1 MSEYAPGTQIPGT
14 QYRVLR
20 LLGSGG
26 HGSVYAVHH
35 VFLDAPFVLKILHG
49 EHAVEKDL
57 TQRMMR
63 EARTL
68 AKLRHPN
75 IVEVHDGGMT
85 AESPPRPFF
94 VMESL
99 SGLPLRALFREV
111 RGGVGVMS
119 ALRIMIGILSGLHY
133 AHVAGVVHRD
143 IKPDNIFLHKSGAD
157 VTVPKVLDFG
167 IAHLLLGRRLT
178 GRMFLGTPRYA
189 SPEQLRGGEVS
200 AKTDIYAAGL
210 LFFELLTGETPFA
223 QHRDMGSIAAAHL
236 NESLPKPSSY
246 SAEIPAELD
255 ELVAKMTA
263 KDPEAR
269 PATAFAAEQALRE
282 VRGVLEATR
291 SRSIHAADYKTDPTP
306 MENFLTEASPDQNVV
321 VTEVG
326 GSPLSGNANDTI
338 RDPVALFETVR
349 DPSRHPDPALSA
361 TEPSPR
367 PPPGPGARGFDR
379 NARTNTAKGPRA
391 HATEKMSPE
400 SLARGLLAALGDPAP
415 VPDHNAA
422 ATPGPVVT
430 DAGANWN
437 EAAKSVRSA
446 PLSAGTRSRIVASA
460 IAGTLVAAGIAAAVI
475 ILVRSNQRTT
485 ASRNAPTAA
494 AASASAASAP
504 PPSSS
509 IAPPSSAPGPLI
521 EPATDA
527 PAGAASAATTT
538 RASAEAAATPPHAH
552 ASNPLAAPQA
562 AGSATV
568 RRAAPQP
575 SSSTKFA
582 PPERSLDPSS
592 VGFE

>member
-157 VTVPKVLDFG
+157 VTVPKILDFG
-167 IAHLLLGRRLT
+167 IAHLLLGRRFT

-189 SPEQLRGGEVS
+189 SPEQLRGGNVS

-223 QHRDMGSIAAAHL
+223 QHRDMASIAAAHL
-236 NESLPKPSSY
+236 NELLPKPSSY
-246 SAEIPAELD
+246 SAEIPPELD
-255 ELVAKMTA
+255 QLVAKMTA

-282 VRGVLEATR
+282 VRAVLEMAR

-306 MENFLTEASPDQNVV
+306 MENFLTEASPDHNVV

-367 PPPGPGARGFDR
+367 PPSGAGASGFDR

-391 HATEKMSPE
+391 HSTEKMSPE
-400 SLARGLLAALGDPAP
+400 SLARGLLDALGDPAP
-415 VPDHNAA
+415 LPDHNAA

-430 DAGANWN
+430 DADANWN
-437 EAAKSVRSA
+437 EAAKSVRRA

-460 IAGTLVAAGIAAAVI
+460 IAGTLVAAGIAAAVV
-475 ILVRSNQRTT
+475 ILVRSNQRTP
-485 ASRNAPTAA
+485 ASANAPPSVI
-494 AASASAASAP
+494 ASPSVASP
-504 PPSSS
+504 PPSST
-509 IAPPSSAPGPLI
+509 IAPPSSAPAPVL
-521 EPATDA
+521 EPVTDA
-527 PAGAASAATTT
+527 PTVAAAAATT
-538 RASAEAAATPPHAH
+538 RASAAAPATTPLSH
-552 ASNPLAAPQA
+552 ASDPLAAPQA
-562 AGSATV
+562 AASTSV
-568 RRAAPQP
+568 RRAAPRP